1 MGLEIYDTGAV
12 FGNGRNEGIISEQVE
27 SRRRRFATKVLVASG
42 HGYKELPHL
51 PIPHLPLP
59 STTIEFHR
67 PRINI
72 YKPSLK
78 LTQMKL
84 HKPKLKIRRPSLMSF
99 RHASSWDPDDRVV
112 RTYLKHHGL
121 RRTHGHDATAP
132 KIPAEN
138 SENGTITNLKIPS
151 CESVSHLEYIH

>member
-1 MGLEIYDTGAV
+1 MGLEIYDTGPV
-12 FGNGRNEGIISEQVE
+12 FEDGRNESIISEQAE

-42 HGYKELPHL
+42 HGYKELPRL
-51 PIPHLPLP
+51 SIPHLPFP
-59 STTIEFHR
+59 RTTIDFHR

-78 LTQMKL
+78 LTKIKL
-84 HKPKLKIRRPSLMSF
+84 HKPKLRIRRPSLMPF
-99 RHASSWDPDDRVV
+99 RHASSWDPDDRVA

-132 KIPAEN
+132 KTPAEK
-138 SENGTITNLKIPS
+138 SENGTKTNLKIPS
-151 CESVSHLEYIH
+151 RESVSDLE